1 MRRIITAINAMIS
14 NPDLITDSTQGVMD
28 SEIFFKY
35 DVKHLWSIIKDDKKY
50 VLHYYP
56 RRNDLSN
63 LASSPEEYWTQEN
76 IKSVYYSSDIL
87 GTKEAVDSLSELQSI
102 VQEKVY
108 GMDDVLDDIIS
119 KGQF

>member
-1 MRRIITAINAMIS
+1 MSKIITAINAMIS
-14 NPDLITDSTQGVMD
+14 NPDLITESTQGEMD

-35 DVKHLWSIIKDDKKY
+35 DGKHLWSIIKSNNKY
-50 VLHYYP
+50 TLHYYP
-56 RRNDLSN
+56 GRNDLLN
-63 LASSPEEYWTQEN
+63 LASIPQEYWPQED

-87 GTKEAVDSLSELQSI
+87 GTKEAVDSLKELQSI
-102 VQEKVY
+102 VQEKAY